1 MFANVVG
8 AFPASR
14 VFVWQ
19 WKWTHPNL
27 YGPCFPSAV
36 LFQQHL
42 LWRQEEST
50 VTFLSILK
58 LQQQLLCDRK
68 SKSSTPFLVDWT
80 FYERKW
86 LVKASVGACEYFS
99 IISHIKNSK
108 TPTHENK
115 VGTGLML
122 IRDDRGSQQIQLSHS
137 SINSWSMK
145 LMQYPVSHSP
155 PWPRSSTVFR
165 KKEKR
170 KKTQWGWRD
179 HTIIELSG
187 VAEVASK
194 GEGSAG
200 ENGSTTR
207 LLLLWC
213 GRQSTCT
220 CPHAHL
226 LPALIFLFFP
236 LFPSVTL
243 QSTVFECKML
253 EEEFKNKPNPM
264 FILDATC
271 LSWPRANFQRTHL
284 REKSKW

>member
-1 MFANVVG
+1 MFTNVVG

-115 VGTGLML
+115 VGTSLMFNSGWSRKSANPAVSL
-122 IRDDRGSQQIQLSHS
+122 KYKQLVNEAYATSCLPLPSMTTQLHS
-137 SINSWSMK
+137 F
-145 LMQYPVSHSP
+145 Q
-155 PWPRSSTVFR
+155 
-165 KKEKR
+165 KKRKR

-187 VAEVASK
+187 VTEVASK

-213 GRQSTCT
+213 GRQSACT

-236 LFPSVTL
+236 LPIGD
-243 QSTVFECKML
+243 STVYLGAKCLK
-253 EEEFKNKPNPM
+253 KNLKTNQNQ
-264 FILDATC
+264 C
-271 LSWPRANFQRTHL
+271 LF
-284 REKSKW
+284 

>member
-115 VGTGLML
+115 VGTGLMFNSGWSRKSANPAVSL
-122 IRDDRGSQQIQLSHS
+122 KYKQLVNEAYAISCLPLP
-137 SINSWSMK
+137 SMTTQLHCFQK
-145 LMQYPVSHSP
+145 
-155 PWPRSSTVFR
+155 
-165 KKEKR
+165 KR
-170 KKTQWGWRD
+170 KKKENTVGVEGPHNHRIVWSRGGSFQRGRERRREWKHHKTPAAVMWETVNV
-179 HTIIELSG
+179 HLPSCSPPASPHLSFF
-187 VAEVASK
+187 S
-194 GEGSAG
+194 
-200 ENGSTTR
+200 
-207 LLLLWC
+207 
-213 GRQSTCT
+213 
-220 CPHAHL
+220 P
-226 LPALIFLFFP
+226 LPIGD
-236 LFPSVTL
+236 
-243 QSTVFECKML
+243 STVYSIWVHNAWRRIKKQTKSNVYFRCYMFELASCKL
-253 EEEFKNKPNPM
+253 SKNP
-264 FILDATC
+264 
-271 LSWPRANFQRTHL
+271 S
-284 REKSKW
+284 